1 MSFHL
6 IAFAN
11 VVLMV
16 KVICLPKELEMA
28 ALAIFSER
36 ILDHLV

>member
-16 KVICLPKELEMA
+16 KVICLPKELKMP
-28 ALAIFSER
+28 ALAIFRKR
-36 ILDHLV
+36 ILDH